1 MPRHR
6 RLIVALHGYG
16 GTGAEMAGVLTAAV
30 GDSERQDTRTVVAG
44 PDGPCTPRFAREGRA
59 WFEISSQPS
68 VIADRSR
75 RAAPAVAEYIARL
88 QQQHRVQ
95 ARHTGVVGFSQGA
108 SVAAAAVAG
117 SSLCGRA
124 VLVCGRIPAPDSRI
138 PAPNIGHAVPD
149 VLVVTGGRDRFV
161 QHDAVRADLERGY
174 GRLARHVVLPELGH
188 EFTEEVARIALA
200 YVTSTES

>member
-16 GTGAEMAGVLTAAV
+16 GTGAGIAGVLTAAA
-30 GDSERQDTRTVVAG
+30 GGSEGQDTRTVVAG

-68 VIADRSR
+68 VIAERSR
-75 RAAPAVAEYIARL
+75 RAAPAVAEYIARM
-88 QQQHRVQ
+88 QQRHRVS

-108 SVAAAAVAG
+108 SVAAMAVAG

-124 VLVCGRIPAPDSRI
+124 VLVCGRIPAPDT
-138 PAPNIGHAVPD
+138 GHAVPD

-161 QHDAVRADLERGY
+161 RHDAVRADLDAGY
-174 GRLARHVVLPELGH
+174 GRLARHIVLPELGH

-200 YVTSTES
+200 YVTNKES

>member
-16 GTGAEMAGVLTAAV
+16 GTGAEIAGVLAAAV
-30 GDSERQDTRTVVAG
+30 ADGEHEDTRTVVVG

-68 VIADRSR
+68 VIAERAR
-75 RAAPAVAEYIARL
+75 RAAPAVAEYIAGM
-88 QQQHRVQ
+88 QQRHRVP

-108 SVAAAAVAG
+108 SVAAMAVAG
-117 SSLCGRA
+117 SSLCGRV
-124 VLVCGRIPAPDSRI
+124 VLVCGRIPAPDI
-138 PAPNIGHAVPD
+138 EHAVPD

-161 QHDAVRADLERGY
+161 RHDAIRADLDRGY
-174 GRLARHVVLPELGH
+174 GRLARHIVLPELGH

-200 YVTSTES
+200 YVTNTES